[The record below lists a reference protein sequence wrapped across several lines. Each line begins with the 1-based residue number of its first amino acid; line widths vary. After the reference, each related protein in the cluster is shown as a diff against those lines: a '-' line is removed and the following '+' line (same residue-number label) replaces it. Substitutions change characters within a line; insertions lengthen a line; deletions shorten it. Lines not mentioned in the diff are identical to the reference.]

1 MSRQQFT
8 GILAAVVTPLTAE
21 GSAVDVDGIRD
32 QVEHILDGGVHG
44 LVPGGST
51 GEFTTLT
58 MEERKQANAAYV
70 EAAAGR
76 VPVVAGT
83 GALGTADTLELS
95 LHAKDAGAAAL
106 MIVPPFYDA
115 PFYDELVA
123 HFEVVSETVD
133 LPIMY
138 YNIPSNTGV
147 QLTPDQLADLAR
159 RTNVSSYKDTGGDA
173 AWFTRVL
180 LHHSGDIAAL
190 NGSDTL
196 TFGAFA
202 LGAKAGVW
210 GAASI
215 IPRLCVD
222 LYQAL
227 AVDED
232 LTRARE
238 LWAVI
243 HPVCVFLESHSYAG
257 AIKTGVELVGH
268 PAGPTRRPVL
278 PLAEEHREEF
288 RGLLRAA
295 GVNVV
300 A

>member
-1 MSRQQFT
+1 MTTSELT
-8 GILAAVVTPLTAE
+8 GILAAVVTPFTPD
-21 GSAVDVDGIRD
+21 GSAVDVKGIKD
-32 QVEHILDGGVHG
+32 QVEHIVGNGVHG

-76 VPVVAGT
+76 VPVIAGT
-83 GALGTADTLELS
+83 GALSTAATVELS
-95 LHAKDAGAAAL
+95 RHATDTGADGL

-115 PFYDELVA
+115 PSFEELVGHYA
-123 HFEVVSETVD
+123 AVSEAVD

-138 YNIPSNTGV
+138 YNIPSATGV
-147 QLTPDQLADLAR
+147 NLTPEQLAELAR

-173 AWFTRVL
+173 SWFASVL
-180 LHHSGDIAAL
+180 LNHADDITAL
-190 NGSDTL
+190 NGWDTL
-196 TFGAFA
+196 TFDGLA

-210 GAASI
+210 GAASV
-215 IPRLCVD
+215 IPRLCAD

-227 AVDED
+227 AVEGD
-232 LTRARE
+232 LVAARE
-238 LWAVI
+238 LWARI
-243 HPVCVFLESHSYAG
+243 HPVCVFLESHNYAC

-268 PAGPTRRPVL
+268 PAGPTRLPVL
-278 PLAEEHREEF
+278 PMAPEHREEY
-288 RGLLRAA
+288 RTLLKAA
-295 GVNVV
+295 GVDVV